1 MHSATDKIGASSRSF
16 AASVKPKSGGVSGGI
31 GGDDYSGNGLRSHDD
46 AEDGLHSAEDRP
58 AYLDASGGVGSQR
71 MTDEEVS
78 ALALVVF
85 PPRSNPRGGAPA
97 VPAGFTSRPEVAAG
111 VALPLLVLSLCC
123 LQKERSGRGEGR
135 GGGDILCLADDI
147 HSQTPR
153 VPPVPTAWTRRPA
166 GGRDCLSLDSRASVT
181 ITNTRRSP
189 C

>member
-135 GGGDILCLADDI
+135 EG
-147 HSQTPR
+147 
-153 VPPVPTAWTRRPA
+153 
-166 GGRDCLSLDSRASVT
+166 LSL
-181 ITNTRRSP
+181 IHI
-189 C
+189 